1 MRVSQFPLFTLK
13 ESPAD
18 AEVISHQLMLRAG
31 MIRRLAAGLYT
42 WLPLG
47 LRILRKVENII
58 REEMNNAGAIELLMP
73 SVQPAE
79 LWQESGRW
87 EQYGPELLR
96 IQDRHTREFCYGP
109 THEEVITDLVR
120 REIRSYKQ
128 LPINFYQIQTKFRD
142 EIRPRFGVMR
152 AREFSMKD
160 AYSFHTSKECL
171 ETTYQL
177 MHETY
182 TNIFN
187 RLGLEFRAVAA
198 DAGSIGGNASHEFHV
213 LAESGEDAIAFS
225 SQSDY
230 AANVELAPTF
240 SVKSASSQAN
250 QPLEKIATPNQH
262 SIEDV
267 CKFLKIAPNQIIK
280 TLIVKGNNDSL
291 VALVLRGD
299 HELNPVKA
307 QKLDGVADPLE
318 FASETAIQTKLDCKP
333 GSLGPINLSCSIYI
347 DHAAATLSNFVC
359 GANEDGFHNK
369 EVNWQRDFR
378 NFDPSSSVDLRKIV
392 EGDASPDGQGTIVIK
407 RGIEVGHIFQL
418 GKKYSKALK
427 ASVLDQNGKQQ
438 TLTMGCY
445 GIGVTR
451 VVAAAIEQNFDA
463 QGIIWPPSIAP
474 FHISLIPINLK
485 KSKLVAVTCERLHLE
500 LQNNGL
506 EVLFDDRDSRAGLL
520 FADHE
525 LIGIPHRIVVSERG
539 LENNEIEYKGRC
551 DLQAQHIPIDN
562 IISYLQEKIVGR

>member
-13 ESPAD
+13 ESPVD

-47 LRILRKVENII
+47 LRVLRKVENII
-58 REEMNNAGAIELLMP
+58 REEMNNAGAIEVLMP
-73 SVQPAE
+73 SMQPAE

-96 IQDRHTREFCYGP
+96 IQDRHAREFCYGP

-160 AYSFHTSKECL
+160 AYSFHSSKECL

-177 MHETY
+177 MYETY

-198 DAGSIGGNASHEFHV
+198 DAGNIGGSASHEFHV

-225 SQSDY
+225 SQSNY
-230 AANVELAPTF
+230 AANVEFAPTLPI
-240 SVKSASSQAN
+240 KSASSQAN
-250 QPLEKIATPNQH
+250 KPLEKIATPDQH

-267 CKFLKIAPNQIIK
+267 CKFLKVAPNQIVK
-280 TLIVKGNNDSL
+280 TLIVKGNNDSS

-307 QKLDGVADPLE
+307 QKLDDVADPLE
-318 FASETAIQTKLDCKP
+318 FSSEKEIQTKLGCKP
-333 GSLGPINLSCSIYI
+333 GSLGPINLNCPIFI

-369 EVNWQRDFR
+369 DVNWQRDFS
-378 NFDPSSSVDLRKIV
+378 NFDISSSVDLRKIV
-392 EGDASPDGQGTIVIK
+392 VGDASPDGQGTIVIK

-418 GKKYSKALK
+418 GEKYSKALK
-427 ASVLDQNGKQQ
+427 ADVLDQNGKQQ

-445 GIGVTR
+445 GIGITR

-463 QGIIWPPSIAP
+463 QGIIWPLSIAP

-485 KSKLVAVTCERLHLE
+485 KSELVAATCERLHLE
-500 LQNNGL
+500 LQHNGL

-551 DLQAQHIPIDN
+551 DQQAQHIPIDN
-562 IISYLQEKIVGR
+562 IISYLQDKIIGR